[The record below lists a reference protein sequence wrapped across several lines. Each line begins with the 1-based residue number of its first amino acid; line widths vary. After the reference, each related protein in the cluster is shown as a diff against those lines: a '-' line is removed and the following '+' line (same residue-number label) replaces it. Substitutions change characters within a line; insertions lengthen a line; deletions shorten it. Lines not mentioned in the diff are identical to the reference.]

1 MKLFFFLIQRKH
13 CHLTKTQP
21 SKDIISHLLAT
32 HIRKTGIGLGNC
44 FCLCFLLLHRVNL
57 FLTFKSLLNDCHSI
71 LNLINNEQKIASSL
85 SSLHQISN
93 NPESSQ
99 INLKTTETDPN
110 PNQNKSSHS
119 EYESII
125 VQLENDKLELIAK
138 LNELQ
143 QNRHITVNESN
154 QSKITT
160 IDALTPAPIEITS
173 TVSTVSE
180 KDETEFD
187 SNNEATK
194 LKLEKTI
201 ESLNEKI
208 LHLNANLNEMTNLYE
223 MTKQSELDEKTKN
236 KHTERSLRAIK
247 IEKDQL
253 FAQIVDLQERAN
265 LQAKDLQEAQTQRK
279 LAVQEFTDVNDK
291 VKELRSK
298 NAKISNDLLNK
309 EDEIEELKRLCATHK
324 FELEK
329 RDKTI
334 DDFKIQI
341 VNFKENLN
349 KLEAERQEFL
359 QQNLI
364 LKTNE
369 SSTDDIHVEEAS
381 KSVENKEML
390 EMQQQLQA
398 QISELESRNLS
409 FLNELEETKQKHLE
423 ACGKLYEEFSQTI
436 ELKENEIKLAQ
447 TEIARL
453 NTEIE
458 QLNCTVEKL
467 QQEKKTLEDEV
478 HLFNESKQAMS
489 KYDWQMNEILQMVNE
504 EKVVRGHLRSLASK
518 LIEEVDSLRSQ
529 TAAAASTGSGSIL
542 VSNGNNNLNSN
553 NNNML
558 INGVN
563 GGANGWKN
571 RCSEKRDRINVQNM
585 QIALEKEFEAKGQL
599 LEENNNLKSEM
610 ESRAHKISDLQSNI
624 GIGTFIILRKF
635 DWINIFMTYFGHLL
649 LILGHF
655 YRSYVV

>member
-1 MKLFFFLIQRKH
+1 
-13 CHLTKTQP
+13 
-21 SKDIISHLLAT
+21 
-32 HIRKTGIGLGNC
+32 
-44 FCLCFLLLHRVNL
+44 
-57 FLTFKSLLNDCHSI
+57 
-71 LNLINNEQKIASSL
+71 
-85 SSLHQISN
+85 
-93 NPESSQ
+93 
-99 INLKTTETDPN
+99 
-110 PNQNKSSHS
+110 
-119 EYESII
+119 
-125 VQLENDKLELIAK
+125 
-138 LNELQ
+138 
-143 QNRHITVNESN
+143 
-154 QSKITT
+154 
-160 IDALTPAPIEITS
+160 
-173 TVSTVSE
+173 VSTVSE

-398 QISELESRNLS
+398 QINELESRNLS

-624 GIGTFIILRKF
+624 GIETFIILRKF
-635 DWINIFMTYFGHLL
+635 DRLKYG
-649 LILGHF
+649 
-655 YRSYVV
+655 

>member
-1 MKLFFFLIQRKH
+1 M
-13 CHLTKTQP
+13 
-21 SKDIISHLLAT
+21 
-32 HIRKTGIGLGNC
+32 
-44 FCLCFLLLHRVNL
+44 
-57 FLTFKSLLNDCHSI
+57 
-71 LNLINNEQKIASSL
+71 
-85 SSLHQISN
+85 
-93 NPESSQ
+93 SQ

-364 LKTNE
+364 LKTN
-369 SSTDDIHVEEAS
+369 V
-381 KSVENKEML
+381 
-390 EMQQQLQA
+390 
-398 QISELESRNLS
+398 NL
-409 FLNELEETKQKHLE
+409 
-423 ACGKLYEEFSQTI
+423 
-436 ELKENEIKLAQ
+436 
-447 TEIARL
+447 
-453 NTEIE
+453 
-458 QLNCTVEKL
+458 
-467 QQEKKTLEDEV
+467 
-478 HLFNESKQAMS
+478 
-489 KYDWQMNEILQMVNE
+489 
-504 EKVVRGHLRSLASK
+504 
-518 LIEEVDSLRSQ
+518 
-529 TAAAASTGSGSIL
+529 
-542 VSNGNNNLNSN
+542 
-553 NNNML
+553 
-558 INGVN
+558 
-563 GGANGWKN
+563 
-571 RCSEKRDRINVQNM
+571 
-585 QIALEKEFEAKGQL
+585 
-599 LEENNNLKSEM
+599 
-610 ESRAHKISDLQSNI
+610 
-624 GIGTFIILRKF
+624 
-635 DWINIFMTYFGHLL
+635 IF
-649 LILGHF
+649 
-655 YRSYVV
+655 